1 MAETKYALAGS
12 PLKKEQQWLNNQQID
27 QVNREVQNLQLQDNL
42 LETEEQ
48 SSEMQ
53 MTKLNWVKNKD
64 VDTKNFV
71 SVRF

>member
-12 PLKKEQQWLNNQQID
+12 PLKKEQWLNNRQID
-27 QVNREVQNLQLQDNL
+27 QVNREVQNLQLEDRL
-42 LETEEQ
+42 LESEEQ
-48 SSEMQ
+48 QSEMQ

-64 VDTKNFV
+64 VDTGKFV